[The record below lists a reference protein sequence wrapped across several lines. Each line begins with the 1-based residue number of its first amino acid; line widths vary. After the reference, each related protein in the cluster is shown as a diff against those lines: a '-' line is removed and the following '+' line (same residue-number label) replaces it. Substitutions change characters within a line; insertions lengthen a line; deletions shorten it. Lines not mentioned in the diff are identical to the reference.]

1 MGIFHEKLINPK
13 SYLSVTDLLLLNAV
27 SGFTEADPGAN
38 PKRPNFPKFPKKLH
52 ETKTILG
59 HRSADVL
66 F

>member
-1 MGIFHEKLINPK
+1 M
-13 SYLSVTDLLLLNAV
+13 SVTDLSLLNAV
-27 SGFTEADPGAN
+27 SGFTEPDPGAD
-38 PKRPNFPKFPKKLH
+38 PKGPNFAKFSPKLH